1 MKEIT
6 NESNRYAKQ
15 VMGDEMS
22 ANGKGVEGFL
32 GISHPHDHEPPSIPG
47 RLLETRLI
55 ALLRPDC

>member
-1 MKEIT
+1 MTEEIT

-32 GISHPHDHEPPSIPG
+32 GISHPRDHEPCTFHSWTTTGDEI
-47 RLLETRLI
+47 
-55 ALLRPDC
+55 DCFITP